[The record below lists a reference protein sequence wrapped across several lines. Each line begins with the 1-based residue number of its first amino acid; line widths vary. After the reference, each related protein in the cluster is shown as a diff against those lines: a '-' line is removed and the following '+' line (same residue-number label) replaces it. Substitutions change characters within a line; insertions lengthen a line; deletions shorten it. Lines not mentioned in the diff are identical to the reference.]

1 MEPKDSLEKS
11 FRLEPLQKKALQKL
25 GIENIRNLLYHFPIR
40 YGNISEIK
48 KIADLKQGDEATI
61 YGRII
66 STKTSYA
73 YRKKIPIG
81 EAVIEDDTGRIRAT
95 WFHQAYMAK
104 ILTPNSLVKLSGK
117 AVLSK
122 KGDLYFANPESKK
135 MKELPIDAG
144 HSLFGGNSETV
155 LYAVYQESRGITSRW
170 FNHAVRKIMAGGLL
184 DKIDDPIPPEIL
196 QKYSLPK
203 LKTALIWIHA
213 PEKESDAQA
222 ARKRFA
228 FEEIFM
234 IQLNRQKIRLEFEK
248 KKSFEINAEKNG
260 LEDFIGR
267 FSFGPTGAQDRAVSD
282 ILSDFKRGR
291 PMGRLL
297 EGDVGSGK
305 TFVAAVTAYAVVTS
319 RPNGQNFGNLQV
331 AYMAPTEI
339 LAKQHFQSFI
349 EYYEHLPIQI
359 ALITGR
365 GAKKFPSKVS
375 PDKATDISRAQL
387 MKWVSNGEISILIGT
402 HALIQKSVKF
412 KNLAY
417 VIIDEQHRFGVIQ
430 RKTLARGKTRSERG
444 TNARGKTAGLTD
456 PLLYR
461 DLTYRIR
468 EAVFKVKKE
477 LGLGHKEVVYQRAL
491 EEAFASAKLIF
502 NREKQMPIFYQK
514 KKVGVY
520 QPDFIID
527 DKIII
532 ELKALPFLG
541 TEPKKQLWNYLTG
554 SPYKLGLLINFGH
567 QQLDIA
573 RIVYD
578 KARLDTSASS
588 LQQSASVPHLLSMT
602 ATPIP
607 RTLALTIYGDL
618 DLTLLDEMP
627 AGRKSVIT
635 ETVLPDEREKV
646 YEKIRQ
652 EIKSG
657 RQVYVICP
665 RINPV
670 GTNDLNR
677 PTSNGA
683 SEPLS
688 SQKLTALNIKSV
700 KAEAARLKKSVFPE
714 EEIAI
719 LHSKMKPAEKE
730 KVMARFSSG
739 EINILVSTSI
749 VEVGVNVPNATIIII
764 EGAERFGLAQLHQLR
779 GRVLRSNHQAYC
791 YLFSE
796 VKTAQALKRLQALK
810 QAKNG
815 FELSELDL
823 SLRGAGELGG
833 GKQWGISDLG
843 MEAIRNIKMV
853 EAARAE
859 AKELLSNDPELSGY
873 PLLRDRVLSEKV
885 DIHFE

>member
-1 MEPKDSLEKS
+1 MPIRAFFVYNSVIMNQGDPLEKS
-11 FRLEPLQKKALQKL
+11 FRLLPLQKKALQKL
-25 GIENIRNLLYHFPIR
+25 GIKNIRGLLYHFPVR

-48 KIADLKQGDEATI
+48 KIADLKPGDEATI

-66 STKTSYA
+66 STKTSRA

-117 AVLSK
+117 AALSK
-122 KGDLYFANPESKK
+122 KGDLYFANPESEKT
-135 MKELPIDAG
+135 KELPIDAG

-155 LYAVYQESRGITSRW
+155 LYAVYPESRGITSRW

-184 DKIDDPIPPEIL
+184 DKVDDPIPPEIL
-196 QKYSLPK
+196 QKYNLPK

-234 IQLNRQKIRLEFEK
+234 IQLNRQKTRLEFEK
-248 KKSFEINAEKNG
+248 KKSFAINPEKVG
-260 LEDFIGR
+260 LDDFINR
-267 FSFGPTGAQDRAVSD
+267 FSFKPTDAQNRAVSE
-282 ILSDFKRGR
+282 ILSDFKTGR

-319 RPNGQNFGNLQV
+319 KPNGQNFGNLQV

-339 LAKQHFQSFI
+339 LAEQHFQSFI
-349 EYYEHLPIQI
+349 EYYKHLPIQI
-359 ALITGR
+359 ALVTGK
-365 GAKKFPSKVS
+365 GSKKFPSKVS

-387 MKWVSNGEISILIGT
+387 MKWVLNGEIPILIGT
-402 HALIQKSVKF
+402 HSLIQKSVKF

-417 VIIDEQHRFGVIQ
+417 VIIDEQHRFGTNQ
-430 RKTLARGKTRSERG
+430 RKSLAQKD
-444 TNARGKTAGLTD
+444 GL
-456 PLLYR
+456 
-461 DLTYRIR
+461 
-468 EAVFKVKKE
+468 F
-477 LGLGHKEVVYQRAL
+477 
-491 EEAFASAKLIF
+491 
-502 NREKQMPIFYQK
+502 
-514 KKVGVY
+514 
-520 QPDFIID
+520 
-527 DKIII
+527 
-532 ELKALPFLG
+532 
-541 TEPKKQLWNYLTG
+541 
-554 SPYKLGLLINFGH
+554 
-567 QQLDIA
+567 
-573 RIVYD
+573 
-578 KARLDTSASS
+578 
-588 LQQSASVPHLLSMT
+588 PHLLSMT

-635 ETVLPDEREKV
+635 ETVLPGEREKV
-646 YEKIRQ
+646 YEKIRE
-652 EIKSG
+652 EIKNG

-665 RINPV
+665 RINLP
-670 GTNDLNR
+670 D
-677 PTSNGA
+677 P
-683 SEPLS
+683 
-688 SQKLTALNIKSV
+688 QKVLAVNAKSV

-714 EEIAI
+714 EVIGI
-719 LHSKMKPAEKE
+719 LHSKMKPTEKE
-730 KVMARFSSG
+730 KIMARFALG

-749 VEVGVNVPNATIIII
+749 VEVGVNVPNATVIVI

-779 GRVLRSNHQAYC
+779 GRVLRSTHQAYC

-823 SLRGAGELGG
+823 LLRGAGELGG

-843 MEAIRNIKMV
+843 MEAIKNLKMV

-859 AKELLSNDPELSGY
+859 AKELLSKDPELVKY
-873 PLLRDRVLSEKV
+873 PLLLERIASEKT

>member
-1 MEPKDSLEKS
+1 MNYSDPLEKL
-11 FRLEPLQKKALQKL
+11 FRVLPLQKKALQKL
-25 GIENIRNLLYHFPIR
+25 GIKNISDLLYHFPVR

-48 KIADLKQGDEATI
+48 KIADLKPGDEATI

-66 STKTSYA
+66 STKTSKA

-135 MKELPIDAG
+135 TKELPIDAG

-155 LYAVYQESRGITSRW
+155 LYAVYPESRGVTSRW
-170 FNHAVRKIMAGGLL
+170 FNHAVRKIMTSGIL
-184 DKIDDPIPPEIL
+184 DKIDDPIPLEIL
-196 QKYSLPK
+196 QKYNLPK
-203 LKTALIWIHA
+203 LKTALIWIHV

-228 FEEIFM
+228 FEEIFV

-248 KKSFEINAEKNG
+248 KKSFEINAEKRA
-260 LEDFIGR
+260 LDDFVGR
-267 FSFGPTGAQDRAVSD
+267 FQFTPTDAQNRAVSE
-282 ILSDFKRGR
+282 ILSDFKSGR

-305 TFVAAVTAYAVVTS
+305 TFVAAVTAYAVATS
-319 RPNGQNFGNLQV
+319 KPNGQNFGNLQV

-339 LAKQHFQSFI
+339 LAEQHFQSFI
-349 EYYEHLPIQI
+349 EYYKHLPIQI
-359 ALITGR
+359 ALVTGK
-365 GAKKFPSKVS
+365 GSKKFPSKVS

-387 MKWVSNGEISILIGT
+387 MKWVSNGEIPILIGT
-402 HALIQKSVKF
+402 HSLIQKSVKF

-417 VIIDEQHRFGVIQ
+417 VIIDEQHRFGISQ
-430 RKTLARGKTRSERG
+430 RKTLARGKTRNGRG
-444 TNARGKTAGLTD
+444 TDADEKIAETID

-468 EAVFKVKKE
+468 ETVFKVKKA

-491 EEAFASAKLIF
+491 EEAFASAGIIF
-502 NREKQMPIFYQK
+502 NREKQIPIFYQK

-520 QPDFIID
+520 QPDFVVD

-541 TEPKKQLWNYLTG
+541 TEPKKQLWNYLKG

-578 KARLDTSASS
+578 KARLDASASNP
-588 LQQSASVPHLLSMT
+588 QQSASVPHLLSMT

-618 DLTLLDEMP
+618 DLTLLNEMP

-635 ETVLPDEREKV
+635 ETVLPGEREKV
-646 YEKIRQ
+646 YQKIRE
-652 EIKSG
+652 EIKNG
-657 RQVYVICP
+657 RQVYIICP
-665 RINPV
+665 RIN
-670 GTNDLNR
+670 
-677 PTSNGA
+677 
-683 SEPLS
+683 EPDP
-688 SQKLTALNIKSV
+688 QKALAVNTKSV
-700 KAEAARLKKSVFPE
+700 KAEATRLKRDVFPKE
-714 EEIAI
+714 VVGI
-719 LHSKMKPAEKE
+719 LHSKMKPVEKE
-730 KVMARFSSG
+730 KVMARFASG

-796 VKTAQALKRLQALK
+796 VKTEQTLKRLQALK

-823 SLRGAGELGG
+823 SLRGSGELGG
-833 GKQWGISDLG
+833 AKQWGISDLG
-843 MEAIRNIKMV
+843 MEAIKNIKMV

-859 AKELLSNDPELSGY
+859 AKELLSNDTELAKY
-873 PLLRDRVLSEKV
+873 PLLKDRVASEKT